1 MAADRPRRQ
10 EQDGVW
16 TAAQTALV
24 LMTRPLSDSI
34 TLRDTSVWPG
44 YDSIEIIPRVYGSA
58 TVGALRYSEN
68 GTTLVLAD
76 HALQGVD
83 SVTVDGEALDGWR
96 WRNGA
101 DVTGHAVAFLDLPEA
116 LDTGVEITAEVRGLS
131 GNPADIIVDI
141 YPRSDLQDF
150 RIWCANQGLILGG
163 ALDNKMTIRTAI
175 SFILDQVGAVWSA
188 GLPGFAVPFPPAANG
203 PLHVAFGPL
212 DISDWSAECS
222 LENLVTRVTVPFDW
236 GYAAGQ
242 ARQSLIL
249 EALGASARHGV
260 REAELALP
268 WVKTARLALKT
279 ARTWLRWRA
288 RPLWT
293 LQFSAGVQYRN
304 LHPGG
309 WISLSHPRLPIDNEA
324 VIMDVDP
331 RYGQGSVSITA
342 QSPAGSPP
350 PVTLV
355 GQSGAF
361 DPIRTEYTI
370 NAGGDV
376 ATVTITDE
384 SGNPL
389 PGAQVWVDGKGSITA
404 DAEAKVRFQATPG
417 RHVLRIEADGRTA
430 ITTEISL

>member
-1 MAADRPRRQ
+1 
-10 EQDGVW
+10 
-16 TAAQTALV
+16 
-24 LMTRPLSDSI
+24 MTRPLSDSI
-34 TLRDTSVWPG
+34 TLRDTSAWPG
-44 YDSIEIIPRVYGSA
+44 YDSIEIIPRVYGRA

-68 GTTLVLAD
+68 GTTMVLAD

-83 SVTVDGEALDGWR
+83 SVTAAGEPLLGAEL
-96 WRNGA
+96 RNGA
-101 DVTGHAVAFLDLPEA
+101 DVTGHAVAFLDIPEA
-116 LDTGVEITAEVRGLS
+116 LDTGVDITADVRGLS
-131 GNPADIIVDI
+131 GNPADIINDL

-150 RIWCANQGLILGG
+150 RVWCANQGLILGG

-188 GLPGFAVPFPPAANG
+188 GLPGFAIPFPPAADG
-203 PLHVAFGPL
+203 PLHAAFGPL
-212 DISDWSAECS
+212 DVSDWSAECS
-222 LENLVTRVTVPFDW
+222 LDNLVTRVTVPFDRDYST
-236 GYAAGQ
+236 GK

-249 EALGASARHGV
+249 EALDASARHSV
-260 REAELALP
+260 REAELSLP

-304 LHPGG
+304 LHHGG
-309 WISLSHPRLPIDNEA
+309 WISLSHPRLPLGNEA
-324 VIMDVDP
+324 VVTDVDP

-342 QSPAGSPP
+342 QSPAGSAP

-370 NAGGDV
+370 TGGGYVV
-376 ATVTITDE
+376 AVTITDE
-384 SGNPL
+384 NGGLL
-389 PGAQVWVDGKGSITA
+389 PGAQVWIDGKGPVTA
-404 DAEAKVRFQATPG
+404 DAAAQIRFPYTPG
-417 RHVLRIEADGRTA
+417 THVLRIEADGRTA
-430 ITTEISL
+430 ITTEIGPL

>member
-1 MAADRPRRQ
+1 M
-10 EQDGVW
+10 
-16 TAAQTALV
+16 
-24 LMTRPLSDSI
+24 RPLTDLI
-34 TLRDTSVWPG
+34 PLRDTSVWPG
-44 YDSIEIIPRVYGSA
+44 YDSIEIIPRVYGRA

-68 GTTLVLAD
+68 GTTMVLAD

-83 SVTVDGEALDGWR
+83 SVTVAGEALDGWR
-96 WRNGA
+96 WRNGS
-101 DVTGHAVAFLDLPEA
+101 DVTGHAVAFLDIPEA

-131 GNPADIIVDI
+131 GNPADIIADI

-163 ALDNKMTIRTAI
+163 ALDTKMTIRTAI

-188 GLPGFAVPFPPAANG
+188 GLPGFAIPFPPDAGG
-203 PLHVAFGPL
+203 PLHAEFGPL
-212 DISDWSAECS
+212 DVSDWSAECS

-236 GYAAGQ
+236 NYSTGK
-242 ARQSLIL
+242 ARQSIIL

-304 LHPGG
+304 LCPGG
-309 WISLSHPRLPIDNEA
+309 WISLSHPRLPLDNEA
-324 VIMDVDP
+324 VVTDVDP

-342 QSPAGSPP
+342 QSPAGSAPP
-350 PVTLV
+350 MTLV

-370 NAGGDV
+370 TGGGYTV
-376 ATVTITDE
+376 TVTITDE
-384 SGNPL
+384 SGNLL
-389 PGAQVWVDGKGSITA
+389 PGAQVWVDGKGPITA
-404 DAEAKVRFQATPG
+404 DAEAKIRFPYTPG
-417 RHVLRIEADGRTA
+417 RHALRIEADGRTA
-430 ITTEISL
+430 IITEIELQ

>member
-1 MAADRPRRQ
+1 M
-10 EQDGVW
+10 
-16 TAAQTALV
+16 
-24 LMTRPLSDSI
+24 RPLSDLVP
-34 TLRDTSVWPG
+34 LRNTSVWPG
-44 YDSIEIIPRVYGSA
+44 YDSIKIIPRVYGSA

-76 HALQGVD
+76 HALTGVD
-83 SVTVDGEALDGWR
+83 SVTAAGDALDGWR

-101 DVTGHAVAFLDLPEA
+101 DVTGHAVAFLELPEA

-131 GNPADIIVDI
+131 GNPADIIADI

-163 ALDNKMTIRTAI
+163 ALDNKMTIRAAI

-188 GLPGFAVPFPPAANG
+188 GLPGFAIPFPPAADG
-203 PLHVAFGPL
+203 ALYAEFGPL
-212 DISDWSAECS
+212 DVSDWSAECS

-236 GYAAGQ
+236 DYSTGK

-260 REAELALP
+260 REAELAIP

-279 ARTWLRWRA
+279 ARAWLRWRA

-293 LQFSAGVQYRN
+293 LQFSAGVQYRS

-309 WISLSHPRLPIDNEA
+309 WISLSHPRLPLGNEA
-324 VIMDVDP
+324 VVTDVDP

-342 QSPAGSPP
+342 QAPAGTAPS
-350 PVTLV
+350 VTLV

-370 NAGGDV
+370 NAGDDV
-376 ATVTITDE
+376 ATVTIADE
-384 SGNPL
+384 SGQPL
-389 PGAQVWVDGKGSITA
+389 PGAKVWIDGKGPITA

-430 ITTEISL
+430 VTTEIEL